1 MRAHCVSGTSQPGA
15 MVPPEDAWQSP
26 EAVLAVIAGMQSERW
41 S

>member
-26 EAVLAVIAGMQSERW
+26 EAVLAVIAGMQSERC